1 MNKPTIAIGCIV
13 QWYEVEMFTEYL
25 ESVINSINYSN
36 STENVIVDLCF
47 YLSENIEQLDTS
59 LISKNEILSKF
70 KDSEKLLI
78 DNNINYNINYYDE
91 KEIFT
96 IADYRRN
103 FNDVYCQKSDLL
115 IWG

>member
-78 DNNINYNINYYDE
+78 DNNIN
-91 KEIFT
+91 
-96 IADYRRN
+96 
-103 FNDVYCQKSDLL
+103 
-115 IWG
+115 